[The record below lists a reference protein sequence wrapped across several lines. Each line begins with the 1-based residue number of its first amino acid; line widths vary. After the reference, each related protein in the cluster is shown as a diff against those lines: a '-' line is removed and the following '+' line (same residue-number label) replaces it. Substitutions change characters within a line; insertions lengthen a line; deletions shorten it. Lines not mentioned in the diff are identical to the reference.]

1 MTATTATQQDTKHYA
16 WLRNTSV
23 SLMLLLLVACSA
35 SPLSHADPATG
46 TTGAPVEGYMISP
59 EDVLSISV
67 WREPELQREVI
78 VRPDGG
84 ISFPLLGNLIA
95 AGKSPSQLEAD
106 ITKGIA
112 EYVPDAVVT
121 VSVTEIKGLKIFVTG
136 QVKKPGQFLVGRYID
151 VLQALTL
158 AGGVTPFA
166 DRRNIRILR
175 RSNGGEKVF
184 LFDYNAVQRGNALD
198 QNILLK
204 PGDTVVV
211 P

>member
-1 MTATTATQQDTKHYA
+1 
-16 WLRNTSV
+16 
-23 SLMLLLLVACSA
+23 LLLLLAACS
-35 SPLSHADPATG
+35 T
-46 TTGAPVEGYMISP
+46 APSAQTAALDTQAEVDGYRISP
-59 EDVLSISV
+59 EDVLNISV

-84 ISFPLLGNLIA
+84 ISFPLLGNVMA
-95 AGKSPSQLEAD
+95 ADKTPSELEAD

-112 EYVPDAVVT
+112 EYIPEAVVT
-121 VSVTEIKGLKIFVTG
+121 VSVTQIKGLKVFVTG
-136 QVKKPGQFLVGRYID
+136 QVKKPGQFLIGRYVD

-166 DRRNIRILR
+166 DKRNIRILR
-175 RSNGGEKVF
+175 RSNDGEKVF
-184 LFDYNAVQRGNALD
+184 LFDYNAVQKGNALE